1 GDARFGEQT
10 HVAAQRDEL
19 GAHLADRRPI
29 VLAEI
34 GNRFVIRDQSAE
46 KPDHLEIATGLTLQ
60 PPARLHP
67 IEIAVDVELE
77 QGRGMIR
84 GPARY
89 FRHNAFEPE
98 LAQIKRIDE
107 RIDRANRIVLINQF
121 IQAFGQQSRLPTIR
135 PNQEALHRFSPQIAR
150 RIITSKT
157 FSRSQGHSLQVR
169 PRPLVHKCPLCINTD
184 RKFWGLGFVAMGQS
198 RPNAPQQKH
207 RHLCANDKLS
217 VLPTDLMSALHR
229 AISDR
234 SSFPSSSG
242 EEPPATYPV
251 SASLS
256 LIAGSASTVL
266 VSALIL
272 RTISGGV
279 L

>member
-1 GDARFGEQT
+1 MRRFVEVAGQSALFPECLEDWIGEDNP
-10 HVAAQRDEL
+10 VRVIDVFADEL
-19 GAHLADRRPI
+19 DLAELGFSGVDPEVTGRPSLQPAARLNPVEIAVDVDEMQRLAAMEKHHLADRRPI

-107 RIDRANRIVLINQF
+107 RIDRANRLLSSIHSSRHSGNKVDCPRSAPTKKRF
-121 IQAFGQQSRLPTIR
+121 IDFPPPKNREENHNIQDVFTQPGSFASLRRAARL
-135 PNQEALHRFSPQIAR
+135 R
-150 RIITSKT
+150 R
-157 FSRSQGHSLQVR
+157 
-169 PRPLVHKCPLCINTD
+169 
-184 RKFWGLGFVAMGQS
+184 
-198 RPNAPQQKH
+198 
-207 RHLCANDKLS
+207 
-217 VLPTDLMSALHR
+217 MSAMPLSAQPVDATQALNLSAGVSNCKVSR
-229 AISDR
+229 GR
-234 SSFPSSSG
+234 SFS
-242 EEPPATYPV
+242 
-251 SASLS
+251 
-256 LIAGSASTVL
+256 
-266 VSALIL
+266 
-272 RTISGGV
+272 
-279 L
+279 

>member
-1 GDARFGEQT
+1 MCRLGRKRLRRLLQIDRVELAQIPRDARLELRPAPLHFRARKGAVAIVDGLELAPVDGDARFGEQT

-34 GNRFVIRDQSAE
+34 GNRFVIRDHSAE

-98 LAQIKRIDE
+98 LAQIKRID
-107 RIDRANRIVLINQF
+107 RANRIALINPF
-121 IQAFGQQSRLPTIR
+121 IEAFGQQSRLPTIR
-135 PNQEALHRFSPQIAR
+135 PN
-150 RIITSKT
+150 
-157 FSRSQGHSLQVR
+157 
-169 PRPLVHKCPLCINTD
+169 
-184 RKFWGLGFVAMGQS
+184 
-198 RPNAPQQKH
+198 
-207 RHLCANDKLS
+207 
-217 VLPTDLMSALHR
+217 
-229 AISDR
+229 
-234 SSFPSSSG
+234 
-242 EEPPATYPV
+242 
-251 SASLS
+251 
-256 LIAGSASTVL
+256 
-266 VSALIL
+266 
-272 RTISGGV
+272 
-279 L
+279 